1 IVNTADDFEL
11 YGLHISPDLDTVMYT
26 LAGIANPATGWGI
39 EGDTRATLDAI
50 ARYGDDPWFLVGDQ
64 DFATH
69 ILRTHALHEGRML
82 TDVTLRLASSL
93 GVRMPIL
100 PMTDDRVAT
109 EVRTADGWLAFQDY
123 FVARRHADEVL
134 DVRFAGI
141 DSARP
146 SDRVIMAISEAEL
159 ILFCPSN
166 PLVSIEPILA
176 LSGVRDAIMA
186 SPAPVVAVSPIVGGK
201 ALKGPAD
208 RMLASKGV
216 EVSARGVARYYE
228 GLIDGIV
235 IDAEDAAFADD
246 IRGAGLAVDVRNTI
260 MGGRDDRMRLARE
273 ILDVEWVPR

>member
-1 IVNTADDFEL
+1 MGLNIRYRKIVALAGGVGGAKLLQGLDGAAPEGVVTAIVNTADDFEL

-26 LAGIANPATGWGI
+26 LAGIANPAIGWGI
-39 EGDTRATLDAI
+39 EADTRAALDAI
-50 ARYGDDPWFLVGDQ
+50 ARYGEDPWFIVGDQ

-69 ILRTHALHEGRML
+69 ILRTHALHEGRTL
-82 TDVTLRLASSL
+82 TDVTLRLASGL
-93 GVRMPIL
+93 GVSMPIL
-100 PMTDDRVAT
+100 PMTDDCVAT

-146 SDRVIMAISEAEL
+146 SERVMMAVSEAEL

-186 SPAPVVAVSPIVGGK
+186 SPAPV
-201 ALKGPAD
+201 
-208 RMLASKGV
+208 
-216 EVSARGVARYYE
+216 
-228 GLIDGIV
+228 
-235 IDAEDAAFADD
+235 
-246 IRGAGLAVDVRNTI
+246 
-260 MGGRDDRMRLARE
+260 
-273 ILDVEWVPR
+273 